1 MTLGSHELI
10 ALDTNVLVHWVR
22 QDSMGKHLMNAY
34 SLEQRAERPLV
45 STIVEGEVRGLA
57 MCWKWGPAK
66 VTRLDEI
73 LAELVRVEAGH
84 PDIVHAYAGLYFED
98 QSRGTNTGE
107 NDLWIA
113 ATAKAT
119 AAVLLTSDKDFGW
132 MSPGLVRIELVAIV

>member
-22 QDSMGKHLMNAY
+22 QDATGKHLMNVY
-34 SLEQRAERPLV
+34 TLEQRAERPLV

-57 MCWKWGPAK
+57 MCWKWGSAK
-66 VTRLDEI
+66 LKRLDEI
-73 LAELVRVEAGH
+73 LLELVRVDAGH
-84 PDIVHAYAGLYFED
+84 PDIVGEYARLYFED

-119 AAVLLTSDKDFGW
+119 GAVLLTSDKDFGW
-132 MSPGLVRIELVAIV
+132 MSPAIIRVELVAIA